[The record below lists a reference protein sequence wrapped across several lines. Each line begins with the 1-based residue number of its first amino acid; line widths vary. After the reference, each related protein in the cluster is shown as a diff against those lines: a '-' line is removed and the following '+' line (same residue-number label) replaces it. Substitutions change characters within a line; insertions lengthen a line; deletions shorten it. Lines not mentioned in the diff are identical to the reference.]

1 MTVCVRVAGCVTV
14 CVGVD
19 VAVVVT
25 VDKCIAVG
33 QTYAVLETEMTPS
46 VPVPTDGV
54 RNLHLLS
61 PIFLQYDMN

>member
-1 MTVCVRVAGCVTV
+1 MTVCVRVAGSVTV
-14 CVGVD
+14 CVSVD

-25 VDKCIAVG
+25 VDKYIAVG
-33 QTYAVLETEMTPS
+33 QTYAVLKIEKTPS

-54 RNLHLLS
+54 HNYLLS